1 MGSRGRASADKRANT
16 NPNHFSNMPANPTII
31 FDIETGPLPLDQ
43 LHIPPF
49 NPADVKLG
57 NLKDP
62 DKIADK
68 IQAAEANHANDYI
81 RSAALD
87 ALSGQVLCIGYRK
100 QDQETSVLSA
110 GADGEAAMLRQWWA
124 LLNYYER
131 TPRLVGFN
139 IKAFDLPFLIK
150 RSWKHRITP
159 PYWLRQG
166 RYWNDLVVD
175 LREVWQLGDSR
186 AHGSLGAISRHL
198 GLGDKAGSGAE
209 FSLLWNTNRQA
220 ALDYCLRD
228 VQLTQQVADILM
240 PAY

>member
-1 MGSRGRASADKRANT
+1 
-16 NPNHFSNMPANPTII
+16 MPANPTII
-31 FDIETGPLPLDQ
+31 FDIETGPLPLSE

-57 NLKDP
+57 NTKDP

-100 QDQETSVLSA
+100 QDQETAVLSA

-186 AHGSLGAISRHL
+186 AHGSLGRS
-198 GLGDKAGSGAE
+198 
-209 FSLLWNTNRQA
+209 
-220 ALDYCLRD
+220 
-228 VQLTQQVADILM
+228 
-240 PAY
+240 